1 MCKGL
6 MRIAPLSISGTLLAV
21 LVSGCIGGTGS
32 GLVGI
37 AGGNG
42 GNGSNTAPVLGFFVQ
57 PNSANVGQTI
67 SPPVEVVARDSLGN
81 ISSSFT
87 GAITIG
93 FASNPTGAN
102 LSGTTVVRPV
112 NGIASFGNLAITK
125 AGTYTLQASAS
136 GADAV
141 TSGAFS
147 ITTVTEP

>member
-1 MCKGL
+1 MGRPD
-6 MRIAPLSISGTLLAV
+6 MRIHHSRVVPTLVLLA
-21 LVSGCIGGTGS
+21 IGACFSGTGS
-32 GLVGI
+32 GLTGI
-37 AGGNG
+37 SGGNG
-42 GNGSNTAPVLGFFVQ
+42 GGSNTPPVLGFFVQ

-67 SPPVEVVARDSLGN
+67 SPPVEVVARDSLSN
-81 ISSSFT
+81 INSAFT

-102 LSGTTVVRPV
+102 LNGTTVVRPV
-112 NGIASFGNLAITK
+112 NGIASFGNLAINK
-125 AGTYTLQASAS
+125 VGIYTLQASAS

>member
-1 MCKGL
+1 
-6 MRIAPLSISGTLLAV
+6 MRIHHSRVVPTLVLLAV
-21 LVSGCIGGTGS
+21 GACFSGTGS
-32 GLVGI
+32 GLTGI
-37 AGGNG
+37 SGANG
-42 GNGSNTAPVLGFFVQ
+42 GGSNTPPVLGFFVQ
-57 PNSANVGQTI
+57 PNSANVGQAI
-67 SPPVEVVARDSLGN
+67 SPAVEVVARDSLGN
-81 ISSSFT
+81 INSSFT

-112 NGIASFGNLAITK
+112 NGIASFGNLAIDR

-136 GADAV
+136 GAAAA

>member
-1 MCKGL
+1 MGRPD
-6 MRIAPLSISGTLLAV
+6 MRIHHSRVVPTLVLLAV
-21 LVSGCIGGTGS
+21 GACFSGTGS
-32 GLVGI
+32 GLTGI
-37 AGGNG
+37 SGANG
-42 GNGSNTAPVLGFFVQ
+42 GGSNTPPVLGFFVQ
-57 PNSANVGQTI
+57 PNSANVGQAI
-67 SPPVEVVARDSLGN
+67 SPAVEVVARDSLGN
-81 ISSSFT
+81 INSSFT

-112 NGIASFGNLAITK
+112 NGIASFGNLAIDR

-136 GADAV
+136 GAAAA

>member
-1 MCKGL
+1 MGRPD
-6 MRIAPLSISGTLLAV
+6 MRIHHSRVVPTLVLLA
-21 LVSGCIGGTGS
+21 IGACFSGTGS
-32 GLVGI
+32 GLAGI
-37 AGGNG
+37 SG
-42 GNGSNTAPVLGFFVQ
+42 GNGSGSNTPPVLGFFVQ
-57 PNSANVGQTI
+57 PNSANVGQAI
-67 SPPVEVVARDSLGN
+67 SPAVEVVARDSLGN
-81 ISSSFT
+81 INSSFT

-112 NGIASFGNLAITK
+112 NGIASFGNLAIDR

-136 GADAV
+136 GAAAA

>member
-1 MCKGL
+1 
-6 MRIAPLSISGTLLAV
+6 MRITPLPVSGTLLAL
-21 LVSGCIGGTGS
+21 LVSGCFGGQGS

-37 AGGNG
+37 SGGNG
-42 GNGSNTAPVLGFFVQ
+42 GSNTPPVLGFFVQ
-57 PNSANVGQTI
+57 PNSANAGQTI
-67 SPPVEVVARDSLGN
+67 SPAVEVLARDSLGN
-81 ISSSFT
+81 INSSFT

-112 NGIASFGNLAITK
+112 NGIASFGNLAIDR

-136 GADAV
+136 GAAAA

>member
-1 MCKGL
+1 
-6 MRIAPLSISGTLLAV
+6 MRIAPWSVTGALLTVAIA
-21 LVSGCIGGTGS
+21 GCFGGTGS

-37 AGGNG
+37 SGGNG
-42 GNGSNTAPVLGFFVQ
+42 DNGGSNGPAVLGFFVQ
-57 PNSANVGQTI
+57 PNSADVRQVI
-67 SPPVEVVARDSLGN
+67 SPAVEVVARDSLGDIN
-81 ISSSFT
+81 SSFT
-87 GAITIG
+87 GPITIG

-112 NGIASFGNLAITK
+112 NGIASFGNLAIDR

-136 GADAV
+136 GAAAT